1 MSEGSM
7 GILLVSSSIDKLCGN
22 GAFIFNYGAVVQV
35 GKMFT

>member
-7 GILLVSSSIDKLCGN
+7 GLLLVSSSIDELCGN
-22 GAFIFNYGAVVQV
+22 GAFTFNYGAVVQV